1 MPELMSFNPFD
12 AVANLVATG
21 GSILWGILVVS
32 LTLWTLILERYWF
45 FRRIY
50 PRQVRAWEDA
60 WNQRVERSSWFA
72 HRIREAMISQANCQ
86 LKQTLPVIRTLITI
100 CPLMGLLGTVTGM
113 ISVFDVMALKGTSDA
128 RAMASGVFQ
137 ATVPTMAGMVVALS
151 GLYFNTRLGH
161 VVRDETERLA
171 DVLRFHAQ
179 AQTRAG

>member
-1 MPELMSFNPFD
+1 MIEFAGFNPFD
-12 AVANLVATG
+12 AVTDLVATG

-32 LTLWTLILERYWF
+32 LALWTLIFERYWF

-50 PRQVRAWEDA
+50 PRHFGGWVDA
-60 WNQRVERSSWFA
+60 WNSRTERSSWFA
-72 HRIREAMISQANCQ
+72 HRIREAMISQANSQ
-86 LKQTLPVIRTLITI
+86 LKMTLPVIQTLITI

-113 ISVFDVMALKGTSDA
+113 INVFDVMALKGTSDA

-151 GLYFNTRLGH
+151 GLYFNTRFGH

-171 DVLRFHAQ
+171 DALRFQ
-179 AQTRAG
+179 S